1 MTCRI
6 GVPHQDLDPGI
17 PVCQWSST
25 QDRVSWLAR
34 RRPNAC
40 HWFQPTAPRGR
51 DPCKYGHHH
60 HERLHFLLGHSWWL
74 ATSLVRDL
82 PLSFA
87 LPHTPE
93 LNRPANLDIH
103 ISSRIS
109 IYLFLNS
116 SFRYTGVWR
125 TIEGLHSPA
134 LPNEANNILEID
146 E

>member
-1 MTCRI
+1 MTCRF

-34 RRPNAC
+34 RQC
-40 HWFQPTAPRGR
+40 LSLVSPTAPRGR
-51 DPCKYGHHH
+51 NPCKYGHHH
-60 HERLHFLLGHSWWL
+60 QGHHFLLGHSWWL

-116 SFRYTGVWR
+116 SIWCTGVWR
-125 TIEGLHSPA
+125 NIEGVHSPA